1 MRWPEARLHLQGLP
15 TRVRIGLA
23 LRWWE
28 RARGLLFHGPL
39 KEAPAGLWIA
49 PCNSVHMLGMRQ
61 ALDVVYLD
69 KAGHILKCV
78 PGLRPWRMSACPGA
92 HVALELRA
100 GLIAELGLKPG
111 LRLMARLV

>member
-1 MRWPEARLHLQGLP
+1 MGWPQARLHLQGIA
-15 TRVRIGLA
+15 THVRIGLA

-39 KEAPAGLWIA
+39 QDAPAGLWIA

-69 KAGHILKCV
+69 RDGVILKCV
-78 PGLRPWRMSACPGA
+78 PTLRPWRLSACPGA
-92 HVALELRA
+92 HVALELRT

-111 LRLMARLV
+111 LRLQARGG